1 MEKFIFTLF
10 LFFNWFFSPLE
21 NGKKLNVVTPSAQQQ
36 RGEKKKSTTNL
47 SHSKESGKIPSLN
60 EVCNWAISSAWSPC
74 QPQIKLRAGSGVFRF
89 LLWAHSAY
97 SFTTCWV
104 APAFWSFRIKSK
116 KMDVRCFLLSGQV
129 LGWWRGYSRQKPV
142 GFLLMNS
149 CSSAF

>member
-10 LFFNWFFSPLE
+10 LFFNWFFFSSWKWQKIE
-21 NGKKLNVVTPSAQQQ
+21 RCYSFCSTAE
-36 RGEKKKSTTNL
+36 RGKKKSTTNL